1 MDRVRALA
9 HHISPQQA
17 ASGAVF
23 QAAVPHSPPQP
34 LLQLE
39 DPSAEL
45 VAQHAAGSGILWK
58 GPKAHVDK
66 AMELFNDRGITNFP
80 EVDIEKEVA
89 LGLASL
95 HTLLEGCEAQ
105 KPRADAA
112 AWRLQHCLLTG
123 ATGFIGI
130 HFLAKFVVAC
140 PHSHV
145 CCLVR
150 GRNPEHCMERLRAQA
165 KVFFLDEVIGEEGW
179 RRVSAIPGDIKLQR
193 FGLSEADYQ
202 ELSLSSQTVVHL
214 AAKDNFFLPFD
225 IIRGAHIEG
234 FLNVVEF
241 CAHQQVKSLMHVST
255 CKARLVEELKGKI
268 VPDDG
273 LYNGY
278 AQSKFVAH
286 RMAEELARLRGKM
299 QCVPPIS
306 LINMGYVHSQTW
318 PPSVPD
324 VTDAWEVMLKVC
336 LDKGLVPDVDT
347 PMDFAPISYVCDCL
361 VEILENGATEPTAAA
376 GEDQRWLE
384 VYAPKGL
391 EFRDIIEIMQ
401 EIRKEN
407 GLEPLQVVSV
417 AEFQQCW
424 YKMLFDTGSFA
435 AKCLSLLFT
444 RSWGRQANMVFHVGP
459 DLYRSPKHGATPA
472 LSREY
477 VVELIR
483 TIDKQMVLPSF

>member
-1 MDRVRALA
+1 MERVRALA

-17 ASGAVF
+17 ASGAGAVF
-23 QAAVPHSPPQP
+23 QSAVPATP
-34 LLQLE
+34 LVDQLE

-45 VAQHAAGSGILWK
+45 VAQHVAGSGILWK

-80 EVDIEKEVA
+80 KVDIEKEVA
-89 LGLASL
+89 DGLASL
-95 HTLLEGCEAQ
+95 HVLLDKCEAR
-105 KPRADAA
+105 KPRRDSA
-112 AWRLQHCLLTG
+112 AWSLQHCLLTG

-140 PHSHV
+140 PNSHV

-150 GRNPEHCMERLRAQA
+150 GRNPDHCMERLRAQA

-179 RRVSAIPGDIKLQR
+179 RRVSAIPGDIKKQR
-193 FGLSEADYQ
+193 FGLSDANYEK
-202 ELSLSSQTVVHL
+202 LSLSSQTVVHL

-225 IIRGAHIEG
+225 IIRTSHIDG
-234 FLNVVEF
+234 LLNVVEF

-255 CKARLVEELKGKI
+255 CKARLVEELKGTI
-268 VPDDG
+268 APDDG

-286 RMAEELARLRGKM
+286 RMAEELARLRGKK

-318 PPSVPD
+318 PPCVPD
-324 VTDAWEVMLKVC
+324 VTDAWEVMLKIC
-336 LDKGLVPDVDT
+336 LDKGVCPDVTT

-361 VEILENGATEPTAAA
+361 VEILEDSATEPLPAA
-376 GEDQRWLE
+376 GEKQRWLE

-391 EFRDIIEIMQ
+391 EFRDVIEVMQ
-401 EIRKEN
+401 DMRKEN
-407 GLEPLQVVSV
+407 RLEPMRLVPC
-417 AEFQQCW
+417 AEFQQYW
-424 YKMLFDTGSFA
+424 HKMLFDTGSFA
-435 AKCLSLLFT
+435 AKCLSLLLT
-444 RSWGRQANMVFHVGP
+444 SSWGRQVNTVFAVGP
-459 DLYRSPKHGATPA
+459 DLYRSRKHGDFPG

>member
-23 QAAVPHSPPQP
+23 QAAVPHTPPP
-34 LLQLE
+34 VLVQLD

-45 VAQHAAGSGILWK
+45 VAQHVAGSGILWK

-66 AMELFNDRGITNFP
+66 AMELFSDRGITNFP
-80 EVDIEKEVA
+80 KVDIEKEIAV
-89 LGLASL
+89 GLASL
-95 HTLLEGCEAQ
+95 HTLLDGCEAR
-105 KPRADAA
+105 KPRTDAA
-112 AWRLQHCLLTG
+112 AWSLQRCLLTG

-130 HFLAKFVVAC
+130 HFLAKFVVAF
-140 PHSHV
+140 PNSHM

-165 KVFFLDEVIGEEGW
+165 KTFFLDEVIGEEGW
-179 RRVSAIPGDIKLQR
+179 RRVSAIPGDIKKQR
-193 FGLSEADYQ
+193 FGLSDGDY
-202 ELSLSSQTVVHL
+202 EKLSLSSQTVVHM

-225 IIRGAHIEG
+225 IIRSSHIDG
-234 FLNVVEF
+234 LLNVIEF

-255 CKARLVEELKGKI
+255 CKARLVEELNGTI
-268 VPDDG
+268 APDDG

-278 AQSKFVAH
+278 AQSKYVAH
-286 RMAEELARLRGKM
+286 RMAEELAQLRGKM

-324 VTDAWEVMLKVC
+324 VSDAWEVMLKIC
-336 LDKGLVPDVDT
+336 LEKGLVPDVTT

-361 VEILENGATEPTAAA
+361 VEILEDSATEPLPAA
-376 GEDQRWLE
+376 GEDQRWME

-407 GLEPLQVVSV
+407 HLEPLRLVSE
-417 AEFQQCW
+417 AEFEQTWQ
-424 YKMLFDTGSFA
+424 KMLFDTGSFA

-459 DLYRSPKHGATPA
+459 DLYRSRKHGAHPG

-483 TIDKQMVLPSF
+483 TIDKHMVLPNF